1 MELPADRLVF
11 GQRIRHL
18 RRTRDLTLEQLGR
31 RLGRPAS
38 FLSMV
43 ENGKRRVKPE
53 TVSALAEALDV
64 DRAVL
69 LEESPPSRRAELEI
83 EVERIQQEPL
93 YQSLGLPYLKPGVR
107 VPDDA
112 MTHLVALYR
121 ALQERIR
128 VRPETQE
135 EVRVAAATMLADAR
149 ARDGYLAEVE
159 AVAANALSS
168 SGYPG
173 SGAISPRHLKE
184 LAAFFGFGVK
194 LVADLPRSVRSVVD
208 MTNGRLFIPQ
218 RDALRTRAARSVVL
232 QTLGHVAL
240 GHESPTDFAAF
251 LRQRMECSY
260 FAAAALIPESA
271 AVPFLEDARSRRD
284 LAVEDLKEVFYVSY
298 ETAAR
303 RFTNLATHHLGLPTH
318 FINADEDGLIWK
330 GYENDGF
337 PFVHDAYGGVEGQ
350 RACRHWG
357 AREVFGSEEKFGG
370 HFQYTDTPAGTFWCS
385 THIPADRT
393 PHQGITLGTDFDHAR
408 FFRGRETDR
417 HTRSGC
423 PEPGCCMTLAT
434 ELTERWAGRVWAS
447 SRAQSNVVTALTASP
462 IPQIEMAEIYEFVER
477 HP

>member
-1 MELPADRLVF
+1 MLIFTGGVRWRYRPTGWYF
-11 GQRIRHL
+11 GQRIKHL
-18 RRTRDLTLEQLGR
+18 RRTRQLTLEQLGQ

-43 ENGKRRVKPE
+43 ENGKRRVRPE
-53 TVSALAEALDV
+53 TVTALAAALEVEPD
-64 DRAVL
+64 VL
-69 LEESPPSRRAELEI
+69 LEETPPNRRAELEI
-83 EVERIQQEPL
+83 EVERIQQDPL

-121 ALQERIR
+121 ALQERVR

-149 ARDGYLAEVE
+149 NPRR
-159 AVAANALSS
+159 LSGRGGGAWRPRHS
-168 SGYPG
+168 ASAGYPG
-173 SGAISPRHLKE
+173 SGALSPRHLQD
-184 LAAFFGFGVK
+184 LAAAFGFAVK
-194 LVADLPRSVRSVVD
+194 LAADLPRSVRSVVD
-208 MTNGRLFIPQ
+208 MDNGRVYIPQ

-240 GHESPTDFAAF
+240 GHETPGDFAAF

-271 AVPFLEDARSRRD
+271 AVPFLEDARRRRD

-303 RFTNLATHHLGLPTH
+303 RFTNLATHHLGIPTH

-337 PFVHDAYGGVEGQ
+337 PFVHDPYGGVEGQ

-357 AREVFGSEEKFGG
+357 GEGGLRLGGQVRRALPVHRHPGG
-370 HFQYTDTPAGTFWCS
+370 HLLVLHPHSRRPHSPPGDHSGHRLRPRPLLQGT
-385 THIPADRT
+385 
-393 PHQGITLGTDFDHAR
+393 
-408 FFRGRETDR
+408 
-417 HTRSGC
+417 
-423 PEPGCCMTLAT
+423 
-434 ELTERWAGRVWAS
+434 
-447 SRAQSNVVTALTASP
+447 
-462 IPQIEMAEIYEFVER
+462 
-477 HP
+477 

>member
-1 MELPADRLVF
+1 VEEPADRLVF
-11 GQRIRHL
+11 GQRIKHL
-18 RRTRDLTLEQLGR
+18 RRSRKLTLEQLGQ

-43 ENGKRRVKPE
+43 ENGKRRVRPE
-53 TVSALAEALDV
+53 MVTALAAALEVEPD
-64 DRAVL
+64 VL
-69 LEESPPSRRAELEI
+69 LEETPPNRRAELEI
-83 EVERIQQEPL
+83 EVERIQQDPI

-121 ALQERIR
+121 ALQERVR

-149 ARDGYLAEVE
+149 NRDGYLVDVE
-159 AVAANALSS
+159 IVAAKALAFA
-168 SGYPG
+168 GYQG
-173 SGAISPRHLKE
+173 SGALSPRHLQD
-184 LAAFFGFGVK
+184 LAAGFGFAVK
-194 LVADLPRSVRSVVD
+194 LASDLPRSVRSVVD
-208 MTNGRLFIPQ
+208 LDSGRIFIPQ

-240 GHESPTDFAAF
+240 NHDTPTDFGAF

-260 FAAAALIPESA
+260 FAAAVLIPEGA
-271 AVPFLEDARSRRD
+271 AVPFLDEARRRRD

-303 RFTNLATHHLGLPTH
+303 RLTNLATHHLGIPTH
-318 FINADEDGLIWK
+318 FINSDEDGLIWK

-337 PFVHDAYGGVEGQ
+337 PFAHDPYGGVEGQ

-357 AREVFGSEEKFGG
+357 ARAVFGSEDKFGV

-393 PHQGITLGTDFDHAR
+393 PHHGITLGTDFDHAR

-417 HTRSGC
+417 HSRSGC

-434 ELTERWAGRVWAS
+434 ELTERWAGSVWAS

-462 IPQIEMAEIYEFVER
+462 IPQIEMAEVYEFVER
-477 HP
+477 HA